1 MVDSKENC
9 KFDLGVRVKR
19 LAERGSQLFFTHKF
33 WTNSWVTC
41 TFNSTS
47 RIANLKR
54 KNFKSRVTLPF
65 CKIHKLHIHFGFN
78 RTSGVNFLPPFFM
91 NAW

>member
-47 RIANLKR
+47 GIANLKR
-54 KNFKSRVTLPF
+54 KNFKSHVTLPF
-65 CKIHKLHIHFGFN
+65 CKIHKLQIHFGLN
-78 RTSGVNFLPPFFM
+78 CTPGINLLPNSVM